1 MHKVF
6 LIILKIFDYFYQKK
20 IFKFLNRKMRTI
32 DFFFDVGAHRG
43 ETIKIYLNNFKIK
56 NIYSFE
62 PIKDNFEIMI
72 KKKDDYSKMFP
83 ETKINIE
90 CLALGSENIKKKI
103 KFLNESSSSTLKN
116 INSESSYFK
125 KKNKFLFKK
134 NLKNFY
140 TEVIINQIT
149 LRNYLIKQKIKKI
162 DFLKIDTEGS
172 EFDVLIG
179 AEEFLQKIHFII
191 FEHHYHDM
199 LKKNYTFSD
208 INNLLTKNNFKQLK
222 KFKMPFRKTFEY
234 IYENES
240 INKLNIN

>member
-1 MHKVF
+1 M
-6 LIILKIFDYFYQKK
+6 
-20 IFKFLNRKMRTI
+20 
-32 DFFFDVGAHRG
+32 
-43 ETIKIYLNNFKIK
+43 
-56 NIYSFE
+56 
-62 PIKDNFEIMI
+62 
-72 KKKDDYSKMFP
+72 
-83 ETKINIE
+83 
-90 CLALGSENIKKKI
+90 
-103 KFLNESSSSTLKN
+103 
-116 INSESSYFK
+116 
-125 KKNKFLFKK
+125 
-134 NLKNFY
+134 
-140 TEVIINQIT
+140 
-149 LRNYLIKQKIKKI
+149 RNYLIKQKIKKV

-179 AEEFLQKIHFII
+179 AEKFLQKIHFII